1 MFVLLDKKTG
11 GVYAINDDE
20 TNDKVVQIFVDIDD
34 ASRYHMML
42 EEAEYKRKLE
52 VTEVERDVVV
62 ANCLAHGYS
71 YAIIT
76 PDDFV
81 IPPL

>member
-11 GVYAINDDE
+11 GVYAINDDD
-20 TNDKVVQIFVDIDD
+20 TDDKIVQIFVDKDD

-42 EEAEYKRKLE
+42 EEANYRRKLE
-52 VTEVERDVVV
+52 ITEVERDVVV
-62 ANCLAHGYS
+62 ANCLAHGYL